1 MGSCCFGHDLN
12 KKDNTRRTDKGG
24 TPNRKASA
32 QLMISLM
39 WNLRR
44 QVSASERKTRWRQE
58 DGGAG
63 NGLVNGSGNMK
74 IEIRDGVLFHYITLP
89 APKQH
94 LGERTVGVFIPN
106 LNINNDIQIEK
117 CCMIPHR

>member
-1 MGSCCFGHDLN
+1 MES
-12 KKDNTRRTDKGG
+12 KKTGLSIREE
-24 TPNRKASA
+24 NR
-32 QLMISLM
+32 
-39 WNLRR
+39 
-44 QVSASERKTRWRQE
+44 RWRQE